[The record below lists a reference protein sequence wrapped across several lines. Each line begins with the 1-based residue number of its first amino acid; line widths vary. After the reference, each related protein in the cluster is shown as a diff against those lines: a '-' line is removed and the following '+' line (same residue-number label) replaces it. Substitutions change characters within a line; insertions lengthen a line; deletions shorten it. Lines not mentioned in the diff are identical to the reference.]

1 VLLVT
6 FQGKSH
12 VFRNFWPDYR
22 AVWRWHFYAG
32 LLSLP
37 FVIILSLTGC
47 VYLFRPQ
54 IDAWTERHY
63 DRLEVQGKPQPTSRQ
78 IAAALAA
85 FPDASF
91 VSCELP
97 KSADSASRVTVRVK
111 GQSIRTFVHP
121 ETLGVLGWIRDED
134 RVMRFFFRLHG
145 ELLMGDRGSNLVETA
160 ACWTIVLLLTGLFLW
175 WPRNRRGMAGV
186 LYPRLRSGRRL
197 FWRDLHAVTGMWITG
212 LALFLLLTGL
222 PWAKFW
228 GDYFRQVRQ
237 LTGTA
242 AVRQDW
248 ANSSAAK
255 GGRASGEDG
264 GSHAGHGSGGG
275 TAGREVTQLPPAEV
289 LDAMVE
295 SVQRLGL
302 EPPVLLA
309 APGGRSRTWTGR
321 SETQNRP
328 LRVTVELDAATGAIV
343 KREDFAQRHW
353 IDRAVGYGIA
363 AHEGQLFGWLNVAL
377 GLLTTAGLVLLSV
390 SAVVMWWRRR
400 EPGVLGAPAAG
411 RSRASG
417 GLLLSIVVLSLCFP
431 LFAASLAAV
440 LLLEWSALRR
450 VPRARVW
457 LGLT

>member
-1 VLLVT
+1 
-6 FQGKSH
+6 
-12 VFRNFWPDYR
+12 VFRSFWPDYR

-32 LLSLP
+32 LLCLP
-37 FVIILSLTGC
+37 FVMVLSLSGC

-54 IDAWTERHY
+54 IEAWTERNY
-63 DRLEVQGKPQPTSRQ
+63 DGLDVQGKPEAASQQ

-85 FPDASF
+85 FPGASF
-91 VSCELP
+91 VNYEIP
-97 KSADSASRVTVRVK
+97 QTPNSAVRVSVRE
-111 GQSIRTFVHP
+111 GGRSIRTFVHP
-121 ETLGVLGWIRDED
+121 ETLQVLGWIPEDD

-145 ELLMGDRGSNLVETA
+145 ELLMGDRGSNLVETV

-186 LYPRLRSGRRL
+186 LYPRLRSGQRL

-255 GGRASGEDG
+255 VGRAAADGGRAAASGG
-264 GSHAGHGSGGG
+264 GGHAGHGAGGG
-275 TAGREVTQLPPAEV
+275 VVGVERSKLPPAEV
-289 LDAMVE
+289 LDAMVMT
-295 SVQRLGL
+295 VQQLQF
-302 EPPVLLA
+302 EAPVLLA
-309 APGGRSRTWTGR
+309 APGGRSRTWTGK

-328 LRVTVELDAATGAIV
+328 LRATVDLDEATGAVV
-343 KREDFAQRHW
+343 KREDFADRHW
-353 IDRAVGYGIA
+353 IDRVVGYGIA
-363 AHEGQLFGWLNVAL
+363 AHEGQLFGWMNVLL
-377 GLLTTAGLVLLSV
+377 GLMTALGLVLLSV

-400 EPGVLGAPAAG
+400 DPGVLGAPAVG
-411 RSRASG
+411 RGGASG
-417 GLLLSIVVLSLCFP
+417 GLLLCILVLSVCFP
-431 LFAASLAAV
+431 LFAVSLAVV
-440 LLLEWSALRR
+440 LLLEWAVLRR

>member
-1 VLLVT
+1 M
-6 FQGKSH
+6 
-12 VFRNFWPDYR
+12 FRRFWPDYR

-32 LLSLP
+32 LLCLP
-37 FVIILSLTGC
+37 FVIVLSLSGC

-54 IDAWTERHY
+54 IEAWTERNY
-63 DRLEVQGKPQPTSRQ
+63 DGLDVQGKPQAASQQ

-85 FPDASF
+85 FPGAAF
-91 VSCELP
+91 VSYEIPQSL
-97 KSADSASRVTVRVK
+97 DSAVRVSVRE
-111 GQSIRTFVHP
+111 GGRSIRTFVHP
-121 ETLGVLGWIRDED
+121 ETRQVLGWIPEDD

-145 ELLMGDRGSNLVETA
+145 ELLMGDRGSNLVETV

-175 WPRNRRGMAGV
+175 WPRNRRGMAGL
-186 LYPRLRSGRRL
+186 LYPRLRSGQRL

-212 LALFLLLTGL
+212 LALFLLLSGL

-248 ANSSAAK
+248 ANSSAGKAGRSAVS
-255 GGRASGEDG
+255 GGG
-264 GSHAGHGSGGG
+264 GHAGHGAAGGG
-275 TAGREVTQLPPAEV
+275 AGVEESKLPPAEV
-289 LDAMVE
+289 LDAMVAT
-295 SVQRLGL
+295 VRQLKF

-309 APGGRSRTWTGR
+309 APGGRARNWTGK

-328 LRVTVELDAATGAIV
+328 LRATVDLDEETGAIV
-343 KREDFAQRHW
+343 KREDFADRHW

-363 AHEGQLFGWLNVAL
+363 AHDGQWFGWMNVML
-377 GLLTTAGLVLLSV
+377 GLVTALGLVLLSV
-390 SAVVMWWRRR
+390 SAAVMWWRRR
-400 EPGVLGAPAAG
+400 DPGVLGAPAAG
-411 RSRASG
+411 RGGASG
-417 GLLLSIVVLSLCFP
+417 GLLLCILVLSVCFP
-431 LFAASLAAV
+431 LFAVSLAVV
-440 LLLEWSALRR
+440 LLLEWAVLRR

>member
-1 VLLVT
+1 MV
-6 FQGKSH
+6 G
-12 VFRNFWPDYR
+12 NFWPDYR
-22 AVWRWHFYAG
+22 SVWRWHFYAG
-32 LLSLP
+32 LLCLP

-54 IDAWTERHY
+54 IEAWTERNY
-63 DRLEVQGKPQPTSRQ
+63 DGLNVQGKRQPASSQ

-85 FPDASF
+85 FPGSAF

-97 KSADSASRVTVRVK
+97 KFADSALRVTVRAEGRSV
-111 GQSIRTFVHP
+111 RTFVHP
-121 ETLGVLGWIRDED
+121 GRLEVLGWIPEDD

-145 ELLMGDRGSNLVETA
+145 ELLMGDRGSNLVETV

-175 WPRNRRGMAGV
+175 WPRNRHGMAGV

-248 ANSSAAK
+248 ANGSAAK
-255 GGRASGEDG
+255 SDNVPVQAAGG
-264 GSHAGHGSGGG
+264 HAGHGSGAGTGG
-275 TAGREVTQLPPAEV
+275 LDVSKLPPAEV

-295 SVQRLGL
+295 SVRRLEL

-328 LRVTVELDAATGAIV
+328 RRVTVELDAMTGAIV
-343 KREDFAQRHW
+343 KREDFSQRHW

-400 EPGVLGAPAAG
+400 EPGVLGAPSAG
-411 RSRASG
+411 HGRATG
-417 GLLLSIVVLSLCFP
+417 GLLLSILVLGLCFP

-440 LLLEWSALRR
+440 LLLEWAVLRR
-450 VPRARVW
+450 VPRASAW